1 MLVWNNRFKVMWLV
15 CAFAFPVFFV
25 LAIAF
30 GVYSSQNPDST
41 FAGIL
46 VWAAIG
52 CVILSLVG
60 AAAGKLAVQILG
72 KDTIRIYQD

>member
-15 CAFAFPVFFV
+15 CAFSFPVFCV

-46 VWAAIG
+46 IWAAIG
-52 CVILSLVG
+52 GVLFSLVG

-72 KDTIRIYQD
+72 RDTVRVYQD